1 MFVTTRPYI
10 TRGYFTINMLH
21 LSAQI
26 STECKHH
33 NFTALLPDKARRA
46 TLPWL
51 HLYPNHPTLRSCI
64 SGDCNISLEH
74 TKLERSDLELHLR
87 IRSTCFFGPWPHLP
101 RTRLPSHSCKS
112 QDRGVVTMHRKHRC
126 NSHQHHYKMRFHKT
140 KRFNLSLCQK
150 PKLTISLP

>member
-33 NFTALLPDKARRA
+33 SFTALLPDKAQRA

-101 RTRLPSHSCKS
+101 RTRLPRTRVTHVRARTEVWS
-112 QDRGVVTMHRKHRC
+112 QCTESIAATVISTTTRWDFIRQKGSISAYVR
-126 NSHQHHYKMRFHKT
+126 
-140 KRFNLSLCQK
+140 SLN
-150 PKLTISLP
+150 